1 MVGPEGCGVLRTAQR
16 YRQQLLQLSRS
27 LKEKRSEYAERHD
40 KVILQHDNARAHAAK
55 VVKDTLEALSWDVL
69 LHPPYSPDIAP
80 SDYHLFR
87 SMAHDLA
94 DQHFTSYEETKNWVD
109 LWLSG
114 KNEEFYRRGIRE
126 LPERW
131 EKVVACDGQYFE

>member
-27 LKEKRSEYAERHD
+27 LKEKKRSEYAVRHD
-40 KVILQHDNARAHAAK
+40 KVILQHDNARPHAAK
-55 VVKDTLEALSWDVL
+55 VVKDTLE
-69 LHPPYSPDIAP
+69 DIAP

-131 EKVVACDGQYFE
+131 EKVVACDGRYFQ